1 MSIGTKKIFIIERD
15 RTLVYVYRIFLEEIG
30 HKCVGSAKN
39 IEEARKLMS
48 AIDSVDIVLMDVD
61 SAGEIEDCVKFSE
74 ELFNNYNILVLYILS
89 EFSQKNLV
97 GLMSSSFYGYL
108 RLPMQTDVMKLSIE
122 FAVKK
127 FEYEQK
133 HFVEHKVLDNINL
146 GVVIFRLNGEIVF
159 SNESANK
166 NFGVRVGGNVRD
178 YLYDK
183 FFSVDNVFI
192 NSILGTHFKDVVL
205 EKEFE
210 GKSFYYNLQFSVYN
224 VKKRDPLI
232 YCFISDISSKKSFSV
247 IQSETNT
254 SFRNILDNIDEGIFI
269 IDRGFKLID
278 HNEISQIF
286 FEEMFER
293 ELSLGMHLTDF
304 FFFLSPDQQ
313 KEFTKSLLV
322 AFRGVSRSLVRSFN
336 FKEKSFYF
344 RIKLIP
350 LLKNESTGKY
360 NLVTISIQ
368 NLTREKLL
376 ELRVNELET
385 EVKPLFDSS
394 FQRFYLCDLNYK
406 IISFNKAAFDV
417 ILKEFNH
424 KLKKGDSILNFIP
437 KEVSIED
444 FKDYFTRTLNYE
456 HVFFKIKI
464 HSDTI
469 GDYWNETHLDP
480 VINSKG
486 EIHEVL
492 IWTIDITEQEK
503 NVQALRE
510 SEERY
515 SLIAN
520 GANDGLW
527 DWDLKTNKVYLSPRW
542 KALLGYS
549 DDELPNEYGVRDK
562 LLHPEDKERSEVILR
577 KYFQG
582 EINEYINEIR
592 LRHKDGHYIWVLE
605 RGVALRDENGNIIRL
620 AGSITDITK
629 QKKIEQ
635 QLKDAY
641 LQLMQ
646 ERQMFIDADIV
657 IFKMKVNKYPEI
669 TYITKN
675 VKKILGYDSS
685 EIISNKVNLYSLIHP
700 EDVVAYKKNL
710 VKLKISKNK
719 SQQFKPIRFR
729 TSSGNY
735 IWVKSFVIITDRKED
750 AVDIQGHF
758 MDVTEILEAK
768 RILTERQKNLLE
780 FISSSNDAIIGI
792 DDKGIIID
800 FNKKSLAIF
809 GLNADVDIKGEV
821 IAKFLEK
828 TEDNK
833 TWDEIFEEANS
844 RKGRLYIFRIGVKN
858 NKDYLH
864 LEVSVNPVHVNK
876 TKVYYLILRDITE
889 RKKLE
894 KEIIKNKARYEA
906 LVNAIPDLIF
916 VVDYDGNY
924 IDYTVD
930 KSSPLYVEPKNIIG
944 KNLKDFFPDE
954 NKYKEILEKIRDT
967 IRTGILNIVT
977 YEMDSRMGR
986 RKFEARISKMDDK
999 RILSIVRDIT
1009 DPEIK

>member
-1 MSIGTKKIFIIERD
+1 MSIGPKKIFIIERD

-30 HKCVGSAKN
+30 HKCVGSAKD
-39 IEEARKLMS
+39 IEEARKLLP
-48 AIDSVDIVLMDVD
+48 AIDSIDIVLMDVD
-61 SAGEIEDCVKFSE
+61 STGKIEECVKFSE
-74 ELFNNYNILVLYILS
+74 ELYNNYNILVLYIIS
-89 EFSQKNLV
+89 EFSQKNLA

-108 RLPMQTDVMKLSIE
+108 HLPMQTDVMRLSIE

-146 GVVIFRLNGEIVF
+146 GVIIFKLDGEVVF
-159 SNESANK
+159 SNESAKK
-166 NFGVRVGGNVRD
+166 NFGVDIGGNVKD

-183 FFSVDNVFI
+183 FFSIDNTFI
-192 NSILGTHFKDVVL
+192 NSILGTHFKEVVL

-210 GKSFYYNLQFSVYN
+210 GKSFYYSLQFSVYN
-224 VKKRDPLI
+224 VKKREPLI
-232 YCFISDISSKKSFSV
+232 YCFISDISSNKSLSAL
-247 IQSETNT
+247 QSDTNT
-254 SFRNILDNIDEGIFI
+254 SFRKIFDNIEEGIFI

-278 HNEISQIF
+278 YNEISQIF
-286 FEEMFER
+286 FEEMFDR
-293 ELSLGMHLTDF
+293 ELSIGMHLTDF
-304 FFFLSPDQQ
+304 FFFLSSDQQ
-313 KEFTKSLLV
+313 KEFTKSLMV
-322 AFRGVSRSLVRSFN
+322 VFRGVSRKLLRSFE
-336 FKEKSFYF
+336 FEGKPFYF
-344 RIKLIP
+344 GIKLIP
-350 LLKNESTGKY
+350 LLKNEATGKY
-360 NLVTISIQ
+360 DLVSISIQ
-368 NLTREKLL
+368 NITREKLL

-385 EVKPLFDSS
+385 EVKHLFDSS

-424 KLKKGDSILNFIP
+424 KLKKGDSILNFVP
-437 KEVSIED
+437 KEIGIEK
-444 FKDYFTRTLNYE
+444 FKEYFNRTLNYE

-464 HSDTI
+464 HSDSV

-549 DDELPNEYGVRDK
+549 DDELPNEYGIRDK
-562 LLHPEDKERSEVILR
+562 LLHPDDRERSEEILR

-605 RGVALRDENGNIIRL
+605 RGVALRDEKGNIIRL

-635 QLKDAY
+635 QLKEAY

-646 ERQMFIDADIV
+646 ERQMFIEADIV
-657 IFKMKVNKYPEI
+657 IFKMKVHKYPEI

-700 EDVVAYKKNL
+700 DDLVTYKKNL
-710 VKLKISKNK
+710 IKLKNSKNK

-729 TSSGNY
+729 TASGNY
-735 IWVKSFVIITDRKED
+735 VWIKSFVIITSRKDDYLE
-750 AVDIQGHF
+750 VQGHF
-758 MDVTEILEAK
+758 MDVSEILEAK
-768 RILTERQKNLLE
+768 KILTERQKNLLE
-780 FISSSNDAIIGI
+780 FISSSNDAIIGV

-800 FNKKSLAIF
+800 YNKKSLALF
-809 GLNADVDIKGEV
+809 GLSQDVDIKGES
-821 IAKFLEK
+821 ITKYLKETEK
-828 TEDNK
+828 GKN
-833 TWDEIFEEANS
+833 WNQIFEEANI
-844 RKGRLYIFRIGVKN
+844 GDGNLYVFKINAG
-858 NKDYLH
+858 KDLYV
-864 LEVSVNPVHVNK
+864 EVSVNTVKVNK
-876 TKVYYLILRDITE
+876 TKIYYLILGDITE
-889 RKKLE
+889 RKRLE
-894 KEIIKNKARYEA
+894 KEIMKNKARYEA
-906 LVNAIPDLIF
+906 LVNAMPDLIF

-924 IDYTVD
+924 IDYTAD
-930 KSSPLYVEPKNIIG
+930 KSSPLYVDPKFIIG
-944 KNLKDFFPDE
+944 KNLKDFFKDE
-954 NKYKEILEKIRDT
+954 NKLNEVLEKIRDT
-967 IRTGILNIVT
+967 IKTGKLNIVT
-977 YEMDSRMGR
+977 YEMDSKIGV

-1009 DPEIK
+1009 DMEI